1 MKVKVKVGRTGCG
14 KEKGVGVVMAE
25 DSFDSGAST
34 GADADEVLTDVDD
47 VFDMLV

>member
-1 MKVKVKVGRTGCG
+1 MREGD
-14 KEKGVGVVMAE
+14 EGVGVVMAE